1 MERRRLG
8 ESDLRLTPVGLG
20 TWAMGGSGWGFAWG
34 SQDDLES
41 RDTVKR
47 ALDAGVNWIDT
58 APVYGLG
65 HSEEVVGRALAGLAD
80 RPYLFTKCGLVW
92 DGDRQVSQSLSA
104 ESVRGEVEASLQRLR
119 VDALDL
125 CQIHWPLPAEQVG
138 EAVAT
143 LLDCVSEGLV
153 RYVGVSNFSAAQL
166 SEHAGDPRVVS
177 LQSMYSLVNREAD
190 NELFPRAAGLGLGVL
205 VYSTM
210 MSGLLTGAMTEER
223 IHSLPADD
231 WRRSHPEFTP
241 PRLEQNLRLVEL
253 LREIG
258 RACNASPGEVAVAWV
273 LRQRLVTAAVVGA
286 RRPDQ
291 VDSFSRAVALAASN
305 VSFEPVD
312 DHIAGYEA
320 MPDEIHQMAF
330 RGEL

>member
-8 ESDLRLTPVGLG
+8 ESDLEITPVGLG

-34 SQDDLES
+34 AQDDSRS
-41 RDTVKR
+41 RDTVMR
-47 ALDAGVNWIDT
+47 ALDVGVNWIDT

-80 RPYLFTKCGLVW
+80 RPYVFTKCGLVW

-104 ESVRGEVEASLQRLR
+104 DSVRGEVEASLQRLR

-125 CQIHWPLPAEQVG
+125 CQIHWPLPVAQVG
-138 EAVAT
+138 EAIAA
-143 LLDCVSEGLV
+143 LLDCASEGLV

-177 LQSMYSLVNREAD
+177 LQSMYSLLNRGAD
-190 NELFPRAAGLGLGVL
+190 HELFPRAADLGMGVL
-205 VYSTM
+205 AYSTM
-210 MSGLLTGAMTEER
+210 MSGLLTGAMTQER
-223 IHSLPADD
+223 IRSLPADD

-241 PRLEQNLRLVEL
+241 PRLEQNLQLVQL
-253 LREIG
+253 LRDVG
-258 RACNASPGEVAVAWV
+258 LPRGASPGEVAVAWV
-273 LRQRLVTAAVVGA
+273 LRQRLVTGAVVGA

-291 VDSFSRAVALAASN
+291 VDSFSRAVALAGSD
-305 VSFEPVD
+305 VSFSPIDE
-312 DHIAGYEA
+312 HIAGYAA

>member
-1 MERRRLG
+1 
-8 ESDLRLTPVGLG
+8 V
-20 TWAMGGSGWGFAWG
+20 
-34 SQDDLES
+34 
-41 RDTVKR
+41 
-47 ALDAGVNWIDT
+47 
-58 APVYGLG
+58 
-65 HSEEVVGRALAGLAD
+65 
-80 RPYLFTKCGLVW
+80 FTKCGLVW

-104 ESVRGEVEASLQRLR
+104 ESVRGEVHASLRRLR
-119 VDALDL
+119 VDFLDL
-125 CQIHWPLPAEQVG
+125 CQIHWPLPGEQVG

-190 NELFPRAAGLGLGVL
+190 HELFPRAVGLGMGVL

-210 MSGLLTGAMTEER
+210 MSGLLTGAMTEQR
-223 IHSLPADD
+223 IRSLPADD

-241 PRLEQNLRLVEL
+241 PRLEQNLHLVQI
-253 LREIG
+253 LREVGIG
-258 RACNASPGEVAVAWV
+258 RDASPGEVAVAWV
-273 LRQRLVTAAVVGA
+273 LRQRMVTGAVVGA

-291 VDSFSRAVALAASN
+291 VDSFSRAVALAQSDVAFS
-305 VSFEPVD
+305 PID

-320 MPDEIHQMAF
+320 MPDDIHQMAF